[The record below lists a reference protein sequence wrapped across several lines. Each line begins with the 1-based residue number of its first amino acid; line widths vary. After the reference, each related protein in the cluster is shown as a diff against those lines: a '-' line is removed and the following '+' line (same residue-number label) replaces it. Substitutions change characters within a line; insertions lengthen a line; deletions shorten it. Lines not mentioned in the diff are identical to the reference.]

1 MKSARMKDLFLWE
14 LAHIGRA
21 PLLWMTLAIMAV
33 GFFWGAH
40 NAAVLHREQ
49 NASIKETHESRAT
62 WYGDIKA
69 RIAEYAQ
76 PSPTPLKYWQDPT
89 DIDGFSRYFLRENAI
104 KPHLALSPL
113 SVGESVLL
121 PYILPV
127 KLETQ
132 FGIEPAY
139 EFRHPRGLTLG
150 LFDLS
155 FAIVYLLP
163 IAVILLVAMIGAF
176 ERDYGILRLAA
187 AQAVTPRVL
196 IGSRL
201 LALAVWF
208 VPGIL
213 LAITIALGAAGVPLL
228 SVRAEFATVL
238 VLVASYLLFWMA
250 LGYCV
255 LLRQAGAA
263 ASAGILISFWTVFT
277 IIIPVGASLLAAT
290 ATTPPRH
297 VQYVNAIR
305 EVKDQTLYTSKWN
318 DIIRDWLR
326 QQAGEYPKSVDPSQL
341 TFAAHLAFNTPE
353 QERLLAPIREQL
365 LAGPEVLA
373 SWTPL
378 VESLSPP
385 TALQH
390 SLSVLA
396 GTDAQRHKRYQS
408 ATRAYQLH
416 LRQWIYP
423 LIERQILDPIKTR
436 CPGCAAKMIF
446 TGYDQIPRF
455 QLIEPDLSERI
466 APSLWL
472 SAILALIAI
481 ALGTIGV
488 LRAKTWRTGE
498 FD

>member
-1 MKSARMKDLFLWE
+1 MKSARLKDLFLWE
-14 LAHIGRA
+14 LTRIGRA
-21 PLLWMTLAIMAV
+21 PLLWLTLSIMTV
-33 GFFWGAH
+33 GFIWGAH
-40 NAAVLHREQ
+40 NAAALHRQQ
-49 NASIKETHESRAT
+49 NASIQETHESRAA

-69 RIAEYAQ
+69 RIAEYGQ
-76 PSPTPLKYWQDPT
+76 PSQTPLKYWQDPT
-89 DIDGFSRYFLRENAI
+89 DIDAFSRYFLRESAI

-113 SVGESVLL
+113 SVGESALL
-121 PYILPV
+121 PFILPV

-139 EFRHPRGLTLG
+139 EFRHPRGLALG

-163 IAVILLVAMIGAF
+163 IAASLLVAMIGAF

-187 AQAVTPRVL
+187 AQSVTPRVL

-213 LAITIALGAAGVPLL
+213 ISITVALVTAGVTLGSAPAELAATLL
-228 SVRAEFATVL
+228 
-238 VLVASYLLFWMA
+238 LVACYLLFWMA

-263 ASAGILISFWTVFT
+263 ASAGILISLWTVFT
-277 IIIPVGASLLAAT
+277 IIIPVSASLLASIL
-290 ATTPPRH
+290 TTPPRH

-318 DIIRDWLR
+318 DIIRDWLG
-326 QQAGEYPKSVDPSQL
+326 QQPGDYPKSVVPSQL
-341 TFAAHLAFNTPE
+341 TFAAHLVFNTPE

-365 LAGPEVLA
+365 LSGPEVLA

-378 VESLSPP
+378 IESLSPP

-396 GTDAQRHKRYQS
+396 GTDAQRHKRFQN
-408 ATRAYQLH
+408 ATRAYQLQ
-416 LRQWIYP
+416 LRELIYP
-423 LIERQILDPIKTR
+423 LIKRQILDPIKTR
-436 CPGCAAKMIF
+436 CPGCAAKMVF
-446 TGYDQIPRF
+446 TGYDEIPTF
-455 QLIEPDLSERI
+455 QLTEPDVNQRLEPVLR
-466 APSLWL
+466 LC
-472 SAILALIAI
+472 AILALIAI
-481 ALGTIGV
+481 ALGAFGT
-488 LRAKTWRTGE
+488 LRARTWRAGE